1 MGMPCFFVLMLPFL
15 NRHSFFEVIT
25 MRTLTAYNEDNFR
38 QIEQYKGISVVRF
51 SAPWCPPCQASE
63 EMFSQ
68 FADRLDGDI
77 QVGKVNVDQAPV
89 LTTKYEIW
97 GLPSVLIF
105 HEGQLVKRIPGV
117 KPASVYAQ
125 AIADIKKGQ

>member
-1 MGMPCFFVLMLPFL
+1 
-15 NRHSFFEVIT
+15 
-25 MRTLTAYNEDNFR
+25 MRNLTSYNEDNFR
-38 QIEQYKGISVVRF
+38 QIEQYEGISVVRF

-63 EMFSQ
+63 EMFSL
-68 FADRLDGDI
+68 FVERL
-77 QVGKVNVDQAPV
+77 DQAPV

-117 KPASVYAQ
+117 KSPAVYAQ

>member
-1 MGMPCFFVLMLPFL
+1 
-15 NRHSFFEVIT
+15 

-68 FADRLDGDI
+68 FADRLDG
-77 QVGKVNVDQAPV
+77 
-89 LTTKYEIW
+89 
-97 GLPSVLIF
+97 
-105 HEGQLVKRIPGV
+105 
-117 KPASVYAQ
+117 
-125 AIADIKKGQ
+125 

>member
-25 MRTLTAYNEDNFR
+25 MRTLTSYNEDNFR

-51 SAPWCPPCQASE
+51 SAPCE

-125 AIADIKKGQ
+125 AITDIKKGQ

>member
-1 MGMPCFFVLMLPFL
+1 
-15 NRHSFFEVIT
+15 
-25 MRTLTAYNEDNFR
+25 
-38 QIEQYKGISVVRF
+38 
-51 SAPWCPPCQASE
+51 
-63 EMFSQ
+63 MFSQ

-77 QVGKVNVDQAPV
+77 QVGKANIDQAPV

-117 KPASVYAQ
+117 KSASVYAQ

>member
-1 MGMPCFFVLMLPFL
+1 
-15 NRHSFFEVIT
+15 

-38 QIEQYKGISVVRF
+38 QIEQYNGISVVRF

-77 QVGKVNVDQAPV
+77 QVGKVNVDGVRLENGNFPT
-89 LTTKYEIW
+89 L
-97 GLPSVLIF
+97 SVLSLTSDF
-105 HEGQLVKRIPGV
+105 VPLSANP
-117 KPASVYAQ
+117 
-125 AIADIKKGQ
+125 

>member
-1 MGMPCFFVLMLPFL
+1 
-15 NRHSFFEVIT
+15 

-77 QVGKVNVDQAPV
+77 QVGRSG
-89 LTTKYEIW
+89 

-117 KPASVYAQ
+117 KPASIYAQ

>member
-1 MGMPCFFVLMLPFL
+1 
-15 NRHSFFEVIT
+15 

-51 SAPWCPPCQASE
+51 SAPWCPPCQVSE

-68 FADRLDGDI
+68 FADRLDRDI

-97 GLPSVLIF
+97 GLPSVL
-105 HEGQLVKRIPGV
+105 
-117 KPASVYAQ
+117 
-125 AIADIKKGQ
+125 

>member
-1 MGMPCFFVLMLPFL
+1 
-15 NRHSFFEVIT
+15 

-77 QVGKVNVDQAPV
+77 QVGESQCRSGAGADNQIRDLGAAVC
-89 LTTKYEIW
+89 
-97 GLPSVLIF
+97 
-105 HEGQLVKRIPGV
+105 
-117 KPASVYAQ
+117 
-125 AIADIKKGQ
+125 ADIS

>member
-1 MGMPCFFVLMLPFL
+1 MAVLYFFVITQPFL
-15 NRHSFFEVIT
+15 NCHSFCAVIT

-38 QIEQYKGISVVRF
+38 QIEQYNGISVVRF

-68 FADRLDGDI
+68 FADRLDRDI

>member
-1 MGMPCFFVLMLPFL
+1 MAVSYVFVITQPFL
-15 NRHSFFEVIT
+15 NCHSFCEVIT

-38 QIEQYKGISVVRF
+38 QIEQYNGISVVRF

-68 FADRLDGDI
+68 FADRLDRDI

>member
-1 MGMPCFFVLMLPFL
+1 
-15 NRHSFFEVIT
+15 

-51 SAPWCPPCQASE
+51 SLHPQCPPQPGQRNK
-63 EMFSQ
+63 FSQ

-89 LTTKYEIW
+89 LTTKYDQ
-97 GLPSVLIF
+97 GAAVC
-105 HEGQLVKRIPGV
+105 
-117 KPASVYAQ
+117 
-125 AIADIKKGQ
+125 ADIS

>member
-1 MGMPCFFVLMLPFL
+1 
-15 NRHSFFEVIT
+15 

-51 SAPWCPPCQASE
+51 SAPRPPCQASE

-68 FADRLDGDI
+68 FADRLDRDI
-77 QVGKVNVDQAPV
+77 QVGKVNADQAPV

-97 GLPSVLIF
+97 GCRLC
-105 HEGQLVKRIPGV
+105 
-117 KPASVYAQ
+117 
-125 AIADIKKGQ
+125 

>member
-1 MGMPCFFVLMLPFL
+1 
-15 NRHSFFEVIT
+15 

-68 FADRLDGDI
+68 FADRLDRDI

-89 LTTKYEIW
+89 LTTKYELQTTYVPEEYH
-97 GLPSVLIF
+97 GD
-105 HEGQLVKRIPGV
+105 QR
-117 KPASVYAQ
+117 Y
-125 AIADIKKGQ
+125 DKKSIEL

>member
-1 MGMPCFFVLMLPFL
+1 
-15 NRHSFFEVIT
+15 

-77 QVGKVNVDQAPV
+77 Q
-89 LTTKYEIW
+89 
-97 GLPSVLIF
+97 
-105 HEGQLVKRIPGV
+105 
-117 KPASVYAQ
+117 
-125 AIADIKKGQ
+125 

>member
-1 MGMPCFFVLMLPFL
+1 
-15 NRHSFFEVIT
+15 

-68 FADRLDGDI
+68 FADRLDRDRSGAGADNQI
-77 QVGKVNVDQAPV
+77 RDLGAAVC
-89 LTTKYEIW
+89 
-97 GLPSVLIF
+97 
-105 HEGQLVKRIPGV
+105 
-117 KPASVYAQ
+117 
-125 AIADIKKGQ
+125 ADIS